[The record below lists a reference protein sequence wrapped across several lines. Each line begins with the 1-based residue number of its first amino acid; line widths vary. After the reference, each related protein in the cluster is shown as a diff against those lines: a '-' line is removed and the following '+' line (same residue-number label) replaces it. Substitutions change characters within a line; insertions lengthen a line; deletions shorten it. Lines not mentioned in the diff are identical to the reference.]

1 MKAYLDLLQYILENG
16 EERSDR
22 TNTGTISSFGHQFEF
37 DLEKG
42 FPAVTTKSLAW
53 KGVVSELLWFLE
65 GSDDERRLAEIL
77 YNGEIGVGLIKLKIY
92 LMDWKKIL
100 MEEDIFSQHGM

>member
-16 EERSDR
+16 DEKSDR

-42 FPAVTTKSLAW
+42 FPEFITHSSA
-53 KGVVSELLWFLE
+53 
-65 GSDDERRLAEIL
+65 
-77 YNGEIGVGLIKLKIY
+77 
-92 LMDWKKIL
+92 
-100 MEEDIFSQHGM
+100 